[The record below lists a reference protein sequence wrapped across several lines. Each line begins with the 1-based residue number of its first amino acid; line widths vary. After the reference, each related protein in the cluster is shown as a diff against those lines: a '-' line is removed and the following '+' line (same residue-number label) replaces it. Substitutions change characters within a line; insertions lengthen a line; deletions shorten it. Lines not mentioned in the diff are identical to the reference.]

1 MPTDPRISGGVSGRT
16 EGSTRHLTARTSP
29 IRGTGQ
35 AAAEPPPDHRLR
47 STDPR
52 APVDPA
58 LLESAVKEASE
69 GTISPSDSATSSP
82 RGPLHE
88 AREPP
93 APAAAGTDEHDA
105 SLDAALAA
113 LLDQLKERV
122 TNISD
127 SQLAYVTHF
136 FEGLDSRN
144 RDKWA
149 TTLLSFAHL
158 IEGADSTA
166 APLSSYSWADD
177 MARGDRT
184 QVQQQ
189 KVTAVKSLFENI
201 NENVCRPMF
210 GELEKAGQLT
220 PRFFELLTD
229 VVDSVFQGSA
239 INLRTLLGCS
249 TPAHMHDIWGLVSL
263 SSTGSTPSTVV
274 EDMKEKWR
282 VPSKTATLRSRVL
295 PSPSDTYLD
304 LGWARGLQN
313 SPHPA
318 T

>member
-16 EGSTRHLTARTSP
+16 EGSTRNLTARTSP

-82 RGPLHE
+82 RGPLHG
-88 AREPP
+88 ASEPP

-136 FEGLDSRN
+136 FEGLDSRH

-166 APLSSYSWADD
+166 APLSGGGGPPPMQPPLNPKELRRLEAQHARD
-177 MARGDRT
+177 MQR
-184 QVQQQ
+184 Q
-189 KVTAVKSLFENI
+189 
-201 NENVCRPMF
+201 MF
-210 GELEKAGQLT
+210 APGGWN
-220 PRFFELLTD
+220 PSGPG
-229 VVDSVFQGSA
+229 VHQGPYGPPG
-239 INLRTLLGCS
+239 R
-249 TPAHMHDIWGLVSL
+249 
-263 SSTGSTPSTVV
+263 
-274 EDMKEKWR
+274 
-282 VPSKTATLRSRVL
+282 
-295 PSPSDTYLD
+295 
-304 LGWARGLQN
+304 
-313 SPHPA
+313 
-318 T
+318 